1 MMLIHRKLIQENEKK
16 KNFNSSLEKTKFK
29 KSIIISVVFYQ
40 ICPLFYLLGSS
51 GDTTYSQRI

>member
-29 KSIIISVVFYQ
+29 KSIIVSVH
-40 ICPLFYLLGSS
+40 
-51 GDTTYSQRI
+51 D